1 MSVLR
6 VNQITNK
13 DDDGAV
19 EFSEG
24 LTFASNT
31 TISGAGGI
39 NLTGI
44 VTATSFVGDG
54 SNLIGVASTEN
65 IITGTA
71 ATFTSTVDI
80 TTLRA
85 TDHEGNFILDSYL
98 FN

>member
-31 TISGAGGI
+31 SISGAGGI

-44 VTATSFVGDG
+44 VTATSFVGNG
-54 SNLIGVASTEN
+54 LNLTRTDSVSHSKMVALTY
-65 IITGTA
+65 IT
-71 ATFTSTVDI
+71 
-80 TTLRA
+80 
-85 TDHEGNFILDSYL
+85 
-98 FN
+98 